1 MKIIFSLLVVIVV
14 HLNLSLAHA
23 DTTDDLMQILRT
35 THVKAIDVA
44 LIRLELFIDEENKKL
59 KVKNTEL
66 KFIQTNNRIE
76 LNTFIKK
83 SNSEMTITQCRNALK
98 NLKKSYKNKALV
110 KIALP
115 NYSSED
121 QKTAEKIFNHQV
133 LLVDKIESDVVI
145 TCN

>member
-14 HLNLSLAHA
+14 HLYLSLANA
-23 DTTDDLMQILRT
+23 DATGDFMQTLKT

-44 LIRLELFIDEENKKL
+44 LIRLELFIDKENKKL

-76 LNTFIKK
+76 LNTFIKN
-83 SNSEMTITQCRNALK
+83 SNSEMIITQCRNALK
-98 NLKKSYKNKALV
+98 NLKTSYKNKALI

-115 NYSSED
+115 NYSSEN
-121 QKTAEKIFNHQV
+121 QKIAEKTFNHQV
-133 LLVDKIESDVVI
+133 LLAEEIAPNAVL

>member
-44 LIRLELFIDEENKKL
+44 LIRLELFIGEENKKL
-59 KVKNTEL
+59 KLKKTEL

>member
-1 MKIIFSLLVVIVV
+1 MKIIFSLLVVTVV

-23 DTTDDLMQILRT
+23 DTTDDFMQTLRT

-98 NLKKSYKNKALV
+98 NLKKSYKNKTLS

-115 NYSSED
+115 DHSSKD
-121 QKTAEKIFNHQV
+121 QKIAEKIFNHQV
-133 LLVDKIESDVVI
+133 LLVDKIESDVVV

>member
-44 LIRLELFIDEENKKL
+44 LIRLELFIGEENKKL
-59 KVKNTEL
+59 KLKKTEL

-121 QKTAEKIFNHQV
+121 QKIAEKIFNHQV

>member
-1 MKIIFSLLVVIVV
+1 VIVV

-23 DTTDDLMQILRT
+23 DTTDDFMQILRT

-44 LIRLELFIDEENKKL
+44 LIRLELFIDQENKKL

-98 NLKKSYKNKALV
+98 NLKKSYKHKALV

-115 NYSSED
+115 NYSSEN
-121 QKTAEKIFNHQV
+121 QKIAEKIFNHQV

>member
-44 LIRLELFIDEENKKL
+44 LIRLELFIGEENKKL
-59 KVKNTEL
+59 KLKKTEL

-83 SNSEMTITQCRNALK
+83 S
-98 NLKKSYKNKALV
+98 KKKL
-110 KIALP
+110 
-115 NYSSED
+115 
-121 QKTAEKIFNHQV
+121 
-133 LLVDKIESDVVI
+133 
-145 TCN
+145 

>member
-23 DTTDDLMQILRT
+23 DTTDDFMQILRT

-44 LIRLELFIDEENKKL
+44 LIRLELFIDQENKKL

-115 NYSSED
+115 NYSSEN
-121 QKTAEKIFNHQV
+121 QKIAEKIFNHQV

>member
-14 HLNLSLAHA
+14 YLNLSLAHA

-44 LIRLELFIDEENKKL
+44 LIRLELFIGEENKKL
-59 KVKNTEL
+59 KLKKTEL

-98 NLKKSYKNKALV
+98 NLKTSYKNKALV

-121 QKTAEKIFNHQV
+121 QKIAEKIFNHQV